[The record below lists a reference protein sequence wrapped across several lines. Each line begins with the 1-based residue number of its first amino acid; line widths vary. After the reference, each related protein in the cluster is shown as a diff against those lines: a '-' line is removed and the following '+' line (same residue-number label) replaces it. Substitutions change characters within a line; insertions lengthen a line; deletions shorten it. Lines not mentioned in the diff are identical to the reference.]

1 MERLNIEDNTG
12 GLKRMLRK
20 RAPQKRLPPRAP
32 RPVPGPAMQR
42 PRLDGSGG
50 DAVWLYGRH
59 AVLAAVANPERRLLR
74 AAALAEQRA
83 ALAQALLAAGRSVAI
98 DTLDRAGFARLLAAD
113 AVHQGVAVLAAPLPE
128 SGLADVLAAAAADAI
143 VVVLDQVSDPRNAGA
158 ILRAAA
164 AFDACAV
171 IVQHR
176 HAPPASGALAKAA
189 SGALETVPLVR
200 VVNLARTLDA
210 LRDAG
215 FRCLGLAGDGAVPL
229 AVASAADRG
238 RAAPQRIAL
247 VLGAEDAGL
256 RRLVRAGCDEL
267 VRIPISPTME
277 SLNVATAAAIALY
290 EIRRGR
296 AGCEAGR
303 RQP

>member
-1 MERLNIEDNTG
+1 MRIRKG
-12 GLKRMLRK
+12 ALKDMLRK
-20 RAPQKRLPPRAP
+20 RSPEKGLPPRAP
-32 RPVPGPAMQR
+32 RPAPGPPRQR
-42 PRLDGSGG
+42 PAGSGG

-74 AAALAEQRA
+74 AAALAEHRP
-83 ALAQALLAAGRSVAI
+83 ALAAALLAAGRSVAI

-113 AVHQGVAVLAAPLPE
+113 AVHQGFAVLAAPLPE
-128 SGLADVLAAAAADAI
+128 SALADVLAAAVADAL
-143 VVVLDQVSDPRNAGA
+143 VLVLDQVSDPRNAGA

-164 AFDACAV
+164 AFAACAV
-171 IVQHR
+171 IVQDR

-210 LRDAG
+210 LRDEG
-215 FRCLGLAGDGAVPL
+215 FRCLGLAGDGDVPL
-229 AVASAADRG
+229 AMALAPG
-238 RAAPQRIAL
+238 QAAPQRMAL

-267 VRIPISPTME
+267 VRIPISPAIE

-296 AGCEAGR
+296 SGGG
-303 RQP
+303 P

>member
-1 MERLNIEDNTG
+1 
-12 GLKRMLRK
+12 MLRK
-20 RAPQKRLPPRAP
+20 RAPVKSVAPRAP
-32 RPVPGPAMQR
+32 RAAPGPVPQR
-42 PRLDGSGG
+42 PAGGSG

-59 AVLAAVANPERRLLR
+59 AVLAAVANRQRRLLR

-83 ALAQALLAAGRSVAI
+83 PLAAALLAAGRSLAI

-113 AVHQGVAVLAAPLPE
+113 AVHQGFAVLAAPLPE
-128 SGLADVLAAAAADAI
+128 IALADVLAAAADDA
-143 VVVLDQVSDPRNAGA
+143 VAVVLDQVSDPRNAGA

-164 AFDACAV
+164 AFAVCAV
-171 IVQHR
+171 IVQDR

-200 VVNLARTLDA
+200 VVNLARTLNA
-210 LRDAG
+210 LRDEG
-215 FRCLGLAGDGAVPL
+215 FRCLGLAGDGPVPL
-229 AVASAADRG
+229 ATAAASERAAG
-238 RAAPQRIAL
+238 PAAPQRIAL

-256 RRLVRAGCDEL
+256 RRLVRAGCDGL
-267 VRIPISPTME
+267 VRIPISPSME

-296 AGCEAGR
+296 SGGDG
-303 RQP
+303 